1 MSMLTF
7 AVLVAEVQFLQHLD
21 NSNFDEFPV
30 TFLEFQEVFLSF
42 NEVTGAIPSLGV
54 CVIVLDDIERFLF
67 RQNTLW

>member
-21 NSNFDEFPV
+21 NSDFDEFPV
-30 TFLEFQEVFLSF
+30 TFLEFQEVFLPF
-42 NEVTGAIPSLGV
+42 NEVTGVIPSLGV
-54 CVIVLDDIERFLF
+54 CVIVLDDIERSLF